1 MSTTIL
7 VVDDETDMEMLFRQQ
22 FRRDLRTGRFKM
34 EFATSAPQAL
44 EIIEASDKREILL
57 LFSDI
62 NMPGMN
68 GLELLS
74 KVKAGHPELPVII
87 ITAYGDT
94 ETRRRSLAGGA
105 EGLLPKPIDFTALR
119 AEVEQR
125 LERRRANA

>member
-1 MSTTIL
+1 MSITIL

-22 FRRDLRTGRFKM
+22 FRHDLRSGRFKM
-34 EFATSAPQAL
+34 AFATSAPKAL
-44 EIIEASDKREILL
+44 EIIDASADHDIFL

-62 NMPGMN
+62 NMPGMG

-74 KVKAGHPELPVII
+74 KVKTSHPELPVFI
-87 ITAYGDT
+87 ITAYGDM

-105 EGLLPKPIDFTALR
+105 EGLIPKPIDFTALR
-119 AEVEQR
+119 AEVERR